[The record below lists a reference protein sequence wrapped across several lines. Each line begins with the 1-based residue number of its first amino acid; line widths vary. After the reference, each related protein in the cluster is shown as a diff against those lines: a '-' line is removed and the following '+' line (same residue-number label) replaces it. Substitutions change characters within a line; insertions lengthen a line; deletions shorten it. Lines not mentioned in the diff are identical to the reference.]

1 MGAGSGVGLAATLDT
16 VPSAEA
22 AQATA
27 AEAAA
32 DSNTVAAV
40 TEPSQDTRPPRGAL
54 IVIAVG
60 LIACV
65 AAAVLATDKGSGESA
80 SLEWVKH
87 RSVRDSAAVDV
98 PGGQGSMQ
106 LIDGSIVATGTNVS
120 GYSLFR
126 VGTTLRI
133 DAGSPVEKA
142 HILCTTDAGP
152 RTEIAHSAEGLRA
165 LYPRSADS
173 GIYSQNMPERLVMDF
188 SARGGENVIVE
199 AEDLG
204 IRGFTTEMGVKLEWP
219 KYTEGTERLEYFI
232 AGGKPTRDLDLPFF
246 TIWKTTTAPAA
257 TVSCALTTNAG
268 EATATTKAKLGAIP
282 PTIDEEAE
290 DRAEEEA
297 EAQEEEEEET
307 EEGGGEG

>member
-1 MGAGSGVGLAATLDT
+1 LAATLDT
-16 VPSAEA
+16 LPVVQGTRNGDRESAA
-22 AQATA
+22 G
-27 AEAAA
+27 
-32 DSNTVAAV
+32 SNTVATV
-40 TEPSQDTRPPRGAL
+40 TEPAQDSRPPRGAL

-60 LIACV
+60 LLACV
-65 AAAVLATDKGSGESA
+65 AAAILATGKGSGESA

-87 RSVRDSAAVDV
+87 GPVPDSAPVDV
-98 PGGQGSMQ
+98 RGGKGSMQ

-126 VGTTLRI
+126 VATTLRI
-133 DAGSPVEKA
+133 DAGSPVGGGR
-142 HILCTTDAGP
+142 ILCATDAGP
-152 RTEIAHSAEGLRA
+152 RTEIARSAEGLRA
-165 LYPRSADS
+165 VYPRSSES
-173 GIYSQNMPERLVMDF
+173 GIYSQNVPERLVMDF

-204 IRGFTTEMGVKLEWP
+204 IRGFTTERGVKLEWP
-219 KYTEGTERLEYFI
+219 KYIEGTERLEYTI

-246 TIWKTTTAPAA
+246 TIWKSTTAPAA
-257 TVSCALTTNAG
+257 TVSCTVTTSAG
-268 EATATTKAKLGAIP
+268 KATATTRAKLGGVP
-282 PTIDEEAE
+282 PAIDEEAE